1 MLVPGGQRDTHT
13 RMDRERFRE
22 GNSAPCPTPPAAPHH
37 HRQHTCERLFSRTWD
52 FLFNEN
58 TKEDKKRKKI
68 KIYSEKSHIHQ
79 MFLK

>member
-1 MLVPGGQRDTHT
+1 MHNVPGGRETATHGWT
-13 RMDRERFRE
+13 ERFRE
-22 GNSAPCPTPPAAPHH
+22 GNSAPCPAPPAASHLH
-37 HRQHTCERLFSRTWD
+37 LQHSLVSAFSLRTWD

-58 TKEDKKRKKI
+58 TKEDKNI